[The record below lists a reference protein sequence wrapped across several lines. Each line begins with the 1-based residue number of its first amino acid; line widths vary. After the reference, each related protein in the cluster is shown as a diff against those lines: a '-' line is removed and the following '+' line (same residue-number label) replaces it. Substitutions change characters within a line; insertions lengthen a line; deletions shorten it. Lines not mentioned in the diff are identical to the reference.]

1 MELPGISVVLFST
14 LIILMLLNCPI
25 SVCLGL
31 STVLTLVY
39 ANNFLNYGMALVLV
53 PQKMFTSVDS
63 FPLMAI
69 PFFMIAGSL
78 MEHGGISKRLV
89 SVAQSIIGSISGGL
103 AMVTVMASMFFAA
116 ISGSSPATVAAIGSL
131 MIPAMVKQGYDL
143 SFAAACQSSSGY
155 IGVIIPPSIPMI
167 TYGVVTGASIGTLFM
182 AGFMP
187 GLYIGLA
194 LMIVAFVTAKKR
206 KYKGGEKTSFK
217 IFWAAFREGVWA
229 ILMPIIILGGIYGGF
244 FTPTEA
250 ANVAVVYGFIVSAFV
265 YKELKLKTIPTILR
279 TAAIS
284 SAMVMLLIA
293 TATAFGVM
301 MTREKIPAAMASFFV
316 SLTANPVYFL
326 LLVNVLLLILGTFLE
341 TNAAII
347 IVTPILYPVAMQMG
361 VDPIHFGIIIVI
373 NLAIGMITPPLGVNL
388 FVACGLTKLKVEK
401 IVAAN
406 WWFLFASLAVLLLL
420 TYFPSLS
427 LMLPRILMN

>member
-1 MELPGISVVLFST
+1 
-14 LIILMLLNCPI
+14 
-25 SVCLGL
+25 
-31 STVLTLVY
+31 
-39 ANNFLNYGMALVLV
+39 
-53 PQKMFTSVDS
+53 
-63 FPLMAI
+63 
-69 PFFMIAGSL
+69 
-78 MEHGGISKRLV
+78 
-89 SVAQSIIGSISGGL
+89 
-103 AMVTVMASMFFAA
+103 MVTIMASMFFAA

-143 SFAAACQSSSGY
+143 NFAAACQSSAGY

-187 GLYIGLA
+187 GIYIGAA
-194 LMIVAFVTAKKR
+194 LMLVAFVSARRR
-206 KYKGGEKTSFK
+206 KYKGGEKTTFALFAK
-217 IFWAAFREGVWA
+217 AMKEGIWA

-250 ANVAVVYGFIVSAFV
+250 ANVAVVYGFFVTFFV
-265 YKELKLKTIPTILR
+265 YQELKLKHIPMILR

-301 MTREKIPAAMASFFV
+301 MTREKIPAAMAGFFV
-316 SLTANPVYFL
+316 SLTSNPVYFL

-347 IVTPILYPVAMQMG
+347 IVTPILYPVALQMG
-361 VDPIHFGIIIVI
+361 VDPIHFGIIVVI

-406 WWFLFASLAVLLLL
+406 WFFLFASLAVLMVI

-427 LMLPRILMN
+427 LWLPRRLAN

>member
-1 MELPGISVVLFST
+1 MELPGISVVLFSS
-14 LIILMLLNCPI
+14 LVILMLLNCPI

-31 STVLTLVY
+31 STALTLVY
-39 ANNFLNYGMALVLV
+39 ANHFLDYNMALLLV

-69 PFFMIAGSL
+69 PFFMIAGAL

-89 SVAQSIIGSISGGL
+89 AVAQSIIGSISGGL
-103 AMVTVMASMFFAA
+103 AMVTIMASMFFAA

-131 MIPAMVKQGYDL
+131 MIPAMVKQGYDIN
-143 SFAAACQSSSGY
+143 FAAACQASAGY

-187 GLYIGLA
+187 GIFIGLA
-194 LMIVAFVTAKKR
+194 LMTVAFITAKR
-206 KYKGGEKTSFK
+206 RGYKGGDKTSLVK
-217 IFWAAFREGVWA
+217 FWKAFREGVWA
-229 ILMPIIILGGIYGGF
+229 ILMPVIILGGIYGGF

-250 ANVAVVYGFIVSAFV
+250 ANVAVVYGFFVSFFI
-265 YKELKLKTIPTILR
+265 YKELKLKSIPMILK

-301 MTREKIPAAMASFFV
+301 MTREQIPAAMASFFV
-316 SLTANPVYFL
+316 SLTNNPVYFL
-326 LLVNVLLLILGTFLE
+326 LLVNVLLLILGTFIE

-347 IVTPILYPVAMQMG
+347 IFTPILFPVAMHMG

-373 NLAIGMITPPLGVNL
+373 NLAIGMVTPPLGVNL
-388 FVACGLTKLKVEK
+388 FVACGLTKLKVER

-406 WWFLFASLAVLLLL
+406 WWFLGVSLLVLLIL
-420 TYFPSLS
+420 TYFPALS
-427 LMLPRILMN
+427 LTLPRLLQ

>member
-14 LIILMLLNCPI
+14 LVILMLLNCPI

-31 STVLTLVY
+31 STTLTLVY
-39 ANNFLNYGMALVLV
+39 ANHFLNYNMALLLI

-89 SVAQSIIGSISGGL
+89 NVAQAIIGSVSGGL
-103 AMVTVMASMFFAA
+103 AMVTIMASMFFAA

-143 SFAAACQSSSGY
+143 SFASACQASAGY

-187 GLYIGLA
+187 GIYIGLA
-194 LMIVAFVTAKKR
+194 LMLVAYVTAKR
-206 KYKGGEKTSFK
+206 RGYKGGERTDLKK
-217 IFWAAFREGVWA
+217 FWKAFREGFWA
-229 ILMPIIILGGIYGGF
+229 ILMPVLILGGIYGGF

-250 ANVAVVYGFIVSAFV
+250 ANVAVVYGFVVSFFV
-265 YKELKLKTIPTILR
+265 YKELRLRSIPLILR

-301 MTREKIPAAMASFFV
+301 MTREQIPAAMASFFV
-316 SLTANPVYFL
+316 SLTGNPIYFL
-326 LLVNVLLLILGTFLE
+326 LLVNVLLLILGTFIE
-341 TNAAII
+341 TNAGSII
-347 IVTPILYPVAMQMG
+347 LTPILYPVAMEMG

-373 NLAIGMITPPLGVNL
+373 NLAIGMVTPPLGVNL

-406 WWFLFASLAVLLLL
+406 WWFLAASLLVLLAL
-420 TYFPSLS
+420 TYFPALS
-427 LMLPRILMN
+427 LMLPRLLQ